1 MAECIEGHITII
13 ADFGML
19 RTQAS
24 VRCALSLLKSHRGV
38 SGTKGQIEGHST
50 ITAGF
55 GTLRTQ
61 ASVRCATQASVRC
74 ATQASVRFATQPA

>member
-38 SGTKGQIEGHST
+38 SCTKGQIEGHST
-50 ITAGF
+50 ITVGF

-61 ASVRCATQASVRC
+61 ASIRCATQ
-74 ATQASVRFATQPA
+74 PAITYRGLSTP

>member
-1 MAECIEGHITII
+1 MSGTKGQIEGHITII
-13 ADFGML
+13 ADFGTL

-24 VRCALSLLKSHRGV
+24 IRCATQPAKSHRGV

-61 ASVRCATQASVRC
+61 ASVR
-74 ATQASVRFATQPA
+74 FALRLRYAPLLSLLNLTVE